1 MRESNLISCACVVMR
16 RLVHEEGKSLVHLLR
31 QIFEGLLLHPLV
43 RPRKVG
49 VQRTTYVRSS
59 REVISP
65 KLNSAYLIS
74 KTSRHLFAAGGK
86 ASTAMSSCSTVLS
99 PFAYKSTNNQKTQ

>member
-1 MRESNLISCACVVMR
+1 MR

-49 VQRTTYVRSS
+49 VQRTTYA
-59 REVISP
+59 
-65 KLNSAYLIS
+65 LL
-74 KTSRHLFAAGGK
+74 AGGYLTQVELCILNQQDIE
-86 ASTAMSSCSTVLS
+86 APLRGRGQGVHSDVLM
-99 PFAYKSTNNQKTQ
+99 